1 MLIDEATASVPM
13 RLLLVDDDELD
24 RMTIARA
31 LRQSGLAVDITEA
44 FTAADGLR
52 LAGAGHFDAILLDYS
67 LPDQNGLELL
77 QALRATHADR
87 AAIIMLTRHEDDTLA
102 AQCIDGGAQ
111 DFLLKDEVN
120 GRRLSRAIRQAQQI
134 HAMGEQLRASN
145 ERLRK
150 LAEHDRLT
158 GLANRYSF
166 EVALHLAVAR
176 AQRKDSRIAVMLL
189 DLDNF
194 KNVNDTLGH
203 DVGDLLLQ
211 AVAGRLAS
219 AVRASDLVARL
230 GGDEFVVLAQDL
242 DRDAQAN
249 LLAERLLGS
258 LQAPILAGG
267 VELRVTTS
275 IGVAVFEHAD
285 INTMDMMKC
294 ADIAMYRAKSDGR
307 NQIHFYSSKL
317 HEAVQRRSATERDLR
332 LALGRG
338 QFELYYQAQVA
349 AVSRRVVGVE
359 ALLRWRHPER
369 GLLLPGEF
377 LAVAEEMDLMES
389 IGAWVLHTACHQLGR
404 WRAALPAAEPLSIAV
419 NVSALQMGGGQLVG
433 TVERAL
439 AESGLPGERLE
450 LEITES
456 VLIDDPIQTAA
467 VLDQL
472 AQRGVQ
478 LSLDDFGTGYSSMQH
493 LKLFPIH
500 VLKID
505 RAFVCAIGQD
515 RKDERLFDA
524 LVRFAKT
531 LGLTVVAEGVETL
544 EQAAFCRQVGCDR
557 LQGYHYATPLPA
569 GEFEHRFLAKRAV
582 PLADAA

>member
-31 LRQSGLAVDITEA
+31 LRQSGLAVAITEA

-52 LAGAGHFDAILLDYS
+52 LAGAGDFDAILLDYS
-67 LPDQNGLELL
+67 LPDQNGLALL

-219 AVRASDLVARL
+219 AVRGSDLVARL

-389 IGAWVLHTACHQLGR
+389 IGAWVLHTACQQLGR
-404 WRAALPAAEPLSIAV
+404 WRAALPAAEPLLIAV
-419 NVSALQMGGGQLVG
+419 NLSALQMGGGQLVG

-439 AESGLPGERLE
+439 ADSGLPGECLE

-472 AQRGVQ
+472 AQRGVR

-569 GEFEHRFLAKRAV
+569 GEFEHRFLAKCAV

>member
-1 MLIDEATASVPM
+1 MLIDEATAFVPM

-219 AVRASDLVARL
+219 AVRGSDLVARL

>member
-31 LRQSGLAVDITEA
+31 LRQSGLAVEITEA

-87 AAIIMLTRHEDDTLA
+87 AAIIMLTRREDDTLA

-189 DLDNF
+189 DLDNL

-219 AVRASDLVARL
+219 AVRGSDLVARL

-389 IGAWVLHTACHQLGR
+389 IGAWVLHTACQQLGR
-404 WRAALPAAEPLSIAV
+404 WRAALPAAEPLLIAV
-419 NVSALQMGGGQLVG
+419 NLSALQMGGGQLVG

-439 AESGLPGERLE
+439 ADSGLPGECLE

-472 AQRGVQ
+472 AQRGVR

-531 LGLTVVAEGVETL
+531 LGLTVVAEGVETR

-569 GEFEHRFLAKRAV
+569 GEFEHRFLAKCAV